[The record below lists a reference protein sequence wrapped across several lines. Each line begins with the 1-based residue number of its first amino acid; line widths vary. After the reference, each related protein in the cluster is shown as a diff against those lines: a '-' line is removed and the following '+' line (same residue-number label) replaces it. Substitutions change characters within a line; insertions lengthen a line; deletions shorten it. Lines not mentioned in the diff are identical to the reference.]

1 MPGRRLSVKSG
12 RGVAAPGG
20 VELLEP
26 IWSWTSSSLALL
38 GGRRELAKGM
48 MKASCEQLRKR
59 MSRMSRMWS
68 EGVEGVEV

>member
-38 GGRRELAKGM
+38 DGRRELAKGM
-48 MKASCEQLRKR
+48 MKAKLRAAAK
-59 MSRMSRMWS
+59 
-68 EGVEGVEV
+68 EDVEDVE